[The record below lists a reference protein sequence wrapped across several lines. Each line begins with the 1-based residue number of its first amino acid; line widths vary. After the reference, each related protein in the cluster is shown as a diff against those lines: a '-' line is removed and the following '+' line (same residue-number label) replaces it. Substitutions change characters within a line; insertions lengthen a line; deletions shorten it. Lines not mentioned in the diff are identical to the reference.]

1 MSISELHLVEAV
13 GKCGGEGRTISGIAK
28 ELDITLPSVTVA
40 INKLMKKRICG
51 EVPLPVG
58 RAFGAGDAD
67 KARAEGPGRPRV
79 FFTGGLGPFGGKRID
94 K

>member
-40 INKLMKKRICG
+40 INKLMKKDLWRSAAAGRTGVRCG
-51 EVPLPVG
+51 
-58 RAFGAGDAD
+58 
-67 KARAEGPGRPRV
+67 
-79 FFTGGLGPFGGKRID
+79 
-94 K
+94 